1 MFDLSPKVVPNNEF
15 PYPTIKFYPQQEN
28 VIPYNKFF
36 NTQPCF
42 LLFWGLL
49 ERAEHQYNTLAGRAC
64 TYSHY
69 YLMYMPLQEQDTL
82 IFQIKSN
89 GMVSK

>member
-1 MFDLSPKVVPNNEF
+1 MFFAILGVV
-15 PYPTIKFYPQQEN
+15 
-28 VIPYNKFF
+28 
-36 NTQPCF
+36 
-42 LLFWGLL
+42 GGG
-49 ERAEHQYNTLAGRAC
+49 EHQYNTLVGRAC

-69 YLMYMPLQEQDTL
+69 YLMHMPLQEQDTL